1 MQCMLYARR
10 LSAIMEESGGRP
22 PRKILERY
30 GDLKMLLIRNGLIFD
45 AVHPAPYTA
54 DILVQDGKIAEIGE
68 NLSADCPAFDAAG
81 LHIYP
86 GFVEAHCH
94 IGLDGSGIGFEGDDC
109 NEMTDILTPQL
120 RAIDGIYPQDPTFRE
135 ALGAGVTTVCTGPGS
150 ANVLGGQFAVIKT
163 AGHRVDDMVVRP
175 FAAMK
180 CAFGENPKRCYKD
193 KNNYSRMS
201 TAAKLRE
208 ALMKA
213 REYDAKQRAAG
224 ENPEKRPA
232 LDMKLEALLPV
243 LHGEA
248 PLKAHAHRADDIFT
262 AIRIAEEFGV
272 RLTLEHVTEGH
283 LIAEDLAAAGYPVA
297 VGPSLTH
304 ATKFELRNKTF
315 TTPGILAKAGCR
327 VSIITDSPVIPQ
339 SYLPLCA
346 ALAVKA
352 GMDPFEALRAITIHP
367 AEHIGAADRVGSI
380 ECGKDADLVLMD
392 GAWNDVA
399 SGVRAVF
406 VNGEMAFGA
415 AE

>member
-1 MQCMLYARR
+1 M
-10 LSAIMEESGGRP
+10 P
-22 PRKILERY
+22 
-30 GDLKMLLIRNGLIFD
+30 LIRNGLIFD
-45 AVHPAPYTA
+45 AVHREPYTA
-54 DILVQDGKIAEIGE
+54 DILVKDGKIAEIGAG
-68 NLSADCPAFDAAG
+68 LTADCPTFDAAG

-135 ALGAGVTTVCTGPGS
+135 ALEAGVTTVCTGPGS

-163 AGHRVDDMVVRP
+163 AGHRVDDMIVRP

-213 REYDAKQRAAG
+213 QEYDAKKQAAG
-224 ENPEKRPA
+224 DDPAKRPP
-232 LDMKLEALLPV
+232 LDVKLEALLPV
-243 LHGEA
+243 LHGEV

-262 AIRIAEEFGV
+262 AIRIAKEFGV

-283 LIAEDLAAAGYPVA
+283 LIAGDLAQEDYPMA

-304 ATKFELRNKTF
+304 ASKFELRNKTF

-346 ALAVKA
+346 ALAVQA
-352 GMDPFEALRAITIHP
+352 GMDPFDALRAITIRP

-380 ECGKDADLVLMD
+380 ECGKDADFVVMD
-392 GAWNDVA
+392 GPWDAVA
-399 SGVRAVF
+399 SGVKAVF
-406 VNGEMAFGA
+406 VNGEKVCGA